1 MRDPTAAERN
11 NTMSIISE
19 KSRLGKDIAEKR
31 RILRQLYGGMMT
43 PRELDRELGR
53 SKGGGTVWAQMVG
66 LEAVMVSP
74 KRRAYET
81 DQVAEKIVRG
91 RMAV

>member
-1 MRDPTAAERN
+1 
-11 NTMSIISE
+11 MSSIPE

-31 RILRQLYGGMMT
+31 RILRKLYGGMMT

-53 SKGGGTVWAQMVG
+53 SKGGGTVWARMVG

>member
-1 MRDPTAAERN
+1 
-11 NTMSIISE
+11 MSSIPE

-43 PRELDRELGR
+43 PLDIDRELGR

-74 KRRAYET
+74 KRKAYET
-81 DQVAEKIVRG
+81 DRVAEKIVRG
-91 RMAV
+91 RMSV

>member
-1 MRDPTAAERN
+1 
-11 NTMSIISE
+11 MSSIPE

-31 RILRQLYGGMMT
+31 RTLRQIYGGMMT

-74 KRRAYET
+74 KRRAYDHPSDGESGGWGCKNKKP
-81 DQVAEKIVRG
+81 AFPEN
-91 RMAV
+91 